1 MTRWALLALVASITL
16 IHRPAR
22 AEGCPVPDSFTISP
36 DDLPATKAA
45 VAKGSL
51 TVLALG
57 GASTLGGPAKGAQF
71 TYPARLEARLR
82 EALPKVTVTVA
93 VRAVAR
99 ESDASMLTSLE
110 SGLGS
115 VKPAL
120 VIWGPGG
127 SAAARGDDLDTFLN
141 TINDV
146 IGQVRAADADL
157 ILMTLQY
164 APSVSRL
171 VNLGPYRMVVL
182 RGGNDAGVP
191 VLDRY
196 ELMRF
201 WSDNDYL
208 NLDATNAEDRIN
220 VSRKLY
226 DCMAEILAGAIA
238 DATK

>member
-1 MTRWALLALVASITL
+1 M
-16 IHRPAR
+16 
-22 AEGCPVPDSFTISP
+22 
-36 DDLPATKAA
+36 
-45 VAKGSL
+45 
-51 TVLALG
+51 
-57 GASTLGGPAKGAQF
+57 
-71 TYPARLEARLR
+71 
-82 EALPKVTVTVA
+82 
-93 VRAVAR
+93 
-99 ESDASMLTSLE
+99 
-110 SGLGS
+110 
-115 VKPAL
+115 
-120 VIWGPGG
+120 
-127 SAAARGDDLDTFLN
+127 
-141 TINDV
+141 